1 MAGKKQGSITT
12 YRPGVVE
19 RVTDAT
25 VGALVRQAHRA
36 MGASERDAAREAN
49 RVLANVEEITGLK
62 ALENSAKRIL
72 YGNGTTGDYATVG
85 VAAIPAAGG
94 VVAKRALKRTLNP
107 AISPSVT
114 NRLYSEKLL
123 APEFKPN
130 SPNLPK
136 YGYRNVS
143 SSAEIDDIARSGY
156 MRAAPGKKPNKYFTM
171 SDAETPSAGNMGPKP
186 VLRVRSDRIP
196 EGSPVRRQ
204 DVEQWDNTSKAWK
217 PVQRKAKGGAV
228 KAAKPTKKRG
238 DGIAR
243 RGKTKGRMV

>member
-1 MAGKKQGSITT
+1 MARKKQGSITT

-19 RVTDAT
+19 RATDAT

-36 MGASERDAAREAN
+36 MGRSEKEAAREAN
-49 RVLANVEEITGLK
+49 RVLQNVEELTGLR

-72 YGNGTTGDYATVG
+72 YGNGTKGDYATVG

-114 NRLYSEKLL
+114 NRLYSERVG

-136 YGYRNVS
+136 YGYRNVFDP
-143 SSAEIDDIARSGY
+143 AEVADIVRSGF
-156 MRAAPGKKPNKYFTM
+156 MLPPRGKSSKYFTM
-171 SDAETPSAGNMGPKP
+171 SDAEVPSAGNRGQKP

-196 EGSPVRRQ
+196 EGSPVRRKH
-204 DVEQWDNTSKAWK
+204 VEQWDNASETWK
-217 PVQRKAKGGAV
+217 PIKRKAKGGAV
-228 KAAKPTKKRG
+228 KAAKPTKRRG
-238 DGIAR
+238 DGIAQ